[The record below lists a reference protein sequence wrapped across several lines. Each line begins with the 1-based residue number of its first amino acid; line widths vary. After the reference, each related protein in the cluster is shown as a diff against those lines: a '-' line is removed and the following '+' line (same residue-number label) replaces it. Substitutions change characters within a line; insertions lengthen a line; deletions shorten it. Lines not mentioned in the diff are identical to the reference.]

1 MEKYTTINILK
12 IEKRKKLRELF
23 SKQLESRK
31 KQVKLMEE
39 LLINPIKQNIE
50 ILKGVLAS
58 QEAIE
63 RYIKNTET
71 LHKRFATILKGWL
84 KQ

>member
-1 MEKYTTINILK
+1 MEKYTTINSLK

-71 LHKRFATILKGWL
+71 LHKRFATSLKGWL